1 MSAPDLVRDLAAA
14 LHGWEIRLA
23 ALRPEGHIVHP
34 ILYRLSARDER
45 TTQAIFTSHGDWCA
59 NPADSAPSLIR
70 GLLTYG
76 GLSDD
81 EEAAVRALLSGGGL

>member
-1 MSAPDLVRDLAAA
+1 VSADIIRDLAAA

-45 TTQAIFTSHGDWCA
+45 TTQAIFTCHGEWA
-59 NPADSAPSLIR
+59 PNPAESAPSLIR
-70 GLLTYG
+70 GLLIYG

-81 EEAAVRALLSGGGL
+81 ETTAVRALLPGGGR